1 MPRENRAL
9 REPRLRRG
17 VSAPRWTSEDMTTQR
32 LSMLET
38 AAATGA
44 LRRAARA

>member
-9 REPRLRRG
+9 RLRRG
-17 VSAPRWTSEDMTTQR
+17 LSAHRWTSEDMTTRR
-32 LSMLET
+32 LSMLEP